1 MVAVDQ
7 IGNPA
12 GIVSGT
18 TKITRDPVGLKMAS
32 YAAKVIEA
40 SGLLK
45 DGFSFQTGAGG
56 ATLATAKYVK
66 DMMLEKGIQGSFGM
80 GGITG
85 YMVDMLE
92 AGCFKSVAGC
102 AVLRPEGS

>member
-1 MVAVDQ
+1 MNAKKVVVITDNLVEYPLVDFSIPEVYVDYVVAVDQ
-7 IGNPA
+7 IGDPA

-32 YAAKVIEA
+32 YAAKVIDA

-56 ATLATAKYVK
+56 ATLATQNTSK
-66 DMMLEKGIQGSFGM
+66 
-80 GGITG
+80 
-85 YMVDMLE
+85 
-92 AGCFKSVAGC
+92 
-102 AVLRPEGS
+102 R